1 MSWSDIWSQLPYGTW
16 QTLGMVGIAALVT
29 VAVGLPA
36 GVLLVLTD
44 RGGLLRGGPS
54 AAVLNKALSAL
65 VNIGRSLPF
74 VILMVALI
82 PFTRWVVGTSLGW
95 QAAAVPLAIGGIPFF
110 ARLVES
116 AVREVDGGL
125 VEAVHAMGGGT
136 WTVVRKALLP
146 ESLPS
151 LVAGLTTTV
160 IALIG
165 YSAMAGT
172 VGGGGLGSLAI
183 TNGYMR
189 FDTRFMVVIV
199 VELVVLVTLVQLVG
213 DGLARALDHRGG
225 AEHRSALGRRLGRA
239 LGRAFGPLFARR
251 PVRVA
256 TAAVAAAAVVA
267 GGVAWGVGGP
277 ASSGGSAAAADAP
290 LTVVA
295 SPVPHAQI
303 LEYVRKNLAAKAGLK
318 LRIEVVDD
326 YVTPDTA
333 VEDGSADANY
343 FQHVPYMDDFD
354 KTHGTHI
361 VSVGPVHLEPLGLYS
376 HKVKKT
382 AQLGAGATIAVPD
395 DATDEGR
402 ALKLLADD
410 GLITLKSGAGTGAT
424 VQDITGN
431 PKRLQFKELD
441 AAQLPRSLDDVD
453 AAIINGNYALDAGLD
468 PDRDSIL
475 LESAKGNPYANV
487 LSVKDGH
494 QNDPRVRKL
503 LKLLQSEQVQE
514 YIRRTFKGA
523 VVPAA

>member
-1 MSWSDIWSQLPYGTW
+1 M
-16 QTLGMVGIAALVT
+16 
-29 VAVGLPA
+29 
-36 GVLLVLTD
+36 
-44 RGGLLRGGPS
+44 
-54 AAVLNKALSAL
+54 
-65 VNIGRSLPF
+65 
-74 VILMVALI
+74 
-82 PFTRWVVGTSLGW
+82 
-95 QAAAVPLAIGGIPFF
+95 
-110 ARLVES
+110 
-116 AVREVDGGL
+116 
-125 VEAVHAMGGGT
+125 
-136 WTVVRKALLP
+136 
-146 ESLPS
+146 
-151 LVAGLTTTV
+151 
-160 IALIG
+160 
-165 YSAMAGT
+165 
-172 VGGGGLGSLAI
+172 
-183 TNGYMR
+183 
-189 FDTRFMVVIV
+189 
-199 VELVVLVTLVQLVG
+199 
-213 DGLARALDHRGG
+213 
-225 AEHRSALGRRLGRA
+225 
-239 LGRAFGPLFARR
+239 
-251 PVRVA
+251 A

>member
-1 MSWSDIWSQLPYGTW
+1 MSWSDIWSQLPAGTW

-29 VAVGLPA
+29 LLVGLPV

-44 RGGLLRGGPS
+44 RGGLLRGGW
-54 AAVLNKALSAL
+54 LSAVVNKL
-65 VNIGRSLPF
+65 LSAVVNIGRSLPF

-125 VEAVHAMGGGT
+125 VEAVHAMGGST

-146 ESLPS
+146 ESLPA
-151 LVAGLTTTV
+151 LVSGLTTTV
-160 IALIG
+160 IALVG

-189 FDTRFMVVIV
+189 FDTRFMIVIV
-199 VELVVLVTLVQLVG
+199 VELIVLVTLLQLIG
-213 DGLARALDHRGG
+213 DGVARAIDHRGG
-225 AEHRSALGRRLGRA
+225 AEHRSALGRLLSRL

-256 TAAVAAAAVVA
+256 TASAAALAVVA
-267 GGVAWGVGGP
+267 GGVAWGVGGSGGGA
-277 ASSGGSAAAADAP
+277 ASSSAP

-303 LEYVRKNLAAKAGLK
+303 LEYVQKNLAAKAGLK
-318 LRIEVVDD
+318 LKVKVVDD
-326 YVTPDTA
+326 YITPDTA

-343 FQHVPYMDDFD
+343 FQHVPYMDDFN
-354 KTHGTHI
+354 KSHGTHI
-361 VSVGPVHLEPLGLYS
+361 VSVGAVHLEPLGLYS
-376 HKVKKT
+376 HKVKK
-382 AQLGAGATIAVPD
+382 AEQLTDGATVAVPN
-395 DATDEGR
+395 DATNEGR
-402 ALKLLADD
+402 ALKLLADH
-410 GLITLKSGAGTGAT
+410 GLIGLKSGVGTGAT
-424 VQDITGN
+424 VQDVTSN
-431 PKRLQFKELD
+431 PKHLNFKELD

-453 AAIINGNYALDAGLD
+453 AAIVNGNYALDAGLN
-468 PDRDSIL
+468 PDKDSIL
-475 LESAKGNPYANV
+475 LESAQNNPYANV
-487 LSVKDGH
+487 LSVKDGN
-494 QNDPRVRKL
+494 QDDPRVRKL
-503 LKLLQSEQVQE
+503 LELLQSDQVQQ
-514 YIRRTFKGA
+514 YIQRTFHGA
-523 VVPAA
+523 VIPAA